1 MPDSCFKEIQDI
13 EARSKKTIR
22 DIEKRYL
29 RITFRYAEKCEAMKQ
44 YAEGLLTR
52 EAMDQYLVQLD
63 LMNDHDFAM
72 IDKSNAEFMLTLFEP
87 REIDH
92 V

>member
-1 MPDSCFKEIQDI
+1 MSDSVQKECAEI
-13 EARSKKTIR
+13 ENNCRKTIR

-44 YAEGLLTR
+44 FVEGTLDQAKL
-52 EAMDQYLVQLD
+52 EQYLIQLD

-72 IDKSNAEFMLTLFEP
+72 IEKANAAFMLSLFEP
-87 REIDH
+87 VDH